1 MRDGSALP
9 AANVLRLQQRSLS
22 VGGPVDFH
30 NASRLRKV
38 VTETTAPVVERNRI
52 SNLDAIR
59 GVAVLGILP
68 MNVLSFALV
77 GSAYANISAPGT
89 ETVLD
94 WAIAIS
100 AEVFVD
106 QKFMALFSML
116 FGAGIVLFYERAQEK
131 SEHPAWLSL
140 WRNFLLLV
148 IGLLHGFIWEG
159 DILALYAI
167 LAPILIVL
175 RRLPSSML
183 LTLGIGVYALSPCV
197 LWLSQSL
204 VSDPIDVAG
213 LWVDVE
219 PRSELA
225 DLVLITDS
233 FVRALGAML
242 IGIALYRTGV
252 FQGDRSADFYRR
264 LTIWGLGIGLPLAV
278 MSVVWVAVA
287 DFSIDVA
294 FLSAIPNTI
303 GTIPIALAYLAIIIR
318 WNSRTNSRA
327 RLTIRSVGRM
337 ALTNYLAQ
345 SLLGV
350 VTFSVILSGLSVS
363 RSGAALFVIAVWSL
377 QLWWSPLWL
386 RRFRYGPVEW
396 LWRCLTYRR
405 WQPMRYEV
413 DPSPR

>member
-30 NASRLRKV
+30 NANRLRKV

-77 GSAYANISAPGT
+77 GAAYANISAPGT

-167 LAPILIVL
+167 LAPILILL
-175 RRLPSSML
+175 R
-183 LTLGIGVYALSPCV
+183 
-197 LWLSQSL
+197 
-204 VSDPIDVAG
+204 
-213 LWVDVE
+213 
-219 PRSELA
+219 
-225 DLVLITDS
+225 
-233 FVRALGAML
+233 
-242 IGIALYRTGV
+242 
-252 FQGDRSADFYRR
+252 
-264 LTIWGLGIGLPLAV
+264 
-278 MSVVWVAVA
+278 
-287 DFSIDVA
+287 
-294 FLSAIPNTI
+294 
-303 GTIPIALAYLAIIIR
+303 
-318 WNSRTNSRA
+318 
-327 RLTIRSVGRM
+327 
-337 ALTNYLAQ
+337 
-345 SLLGV
+345 
-350 VTFSVILSGLSVS
+350 
-363 RSGAALFVIAVWSL
+363 
-377 QLWWSPLWL
+377 
-386 RRFRYGPVEW
+386 
-396 LWRCLTYRR
+396 
-405 WQPMRYEV
+405 
-413 DPSPR
+413 